1 MQVKKSRSYVP
12 KELCDMLVKK
22 CTQCAIKRKTKEST
36 DTMIEKPIA
45 TTRFMTMLKVKKKF
59 DYKKKKKK
67 I

>member
-22 CTQCAIKRKTKEST
+22 CTQCTIKRKTKESI
-36 DTMIEKPIA
+36 DTRIEKPIA
-45 TTRFMTMLKVKKKF
+45 TTRFMTMLKVKKDS
-59 DYKKKKKK
+59 DYNENT